1 MGWFNRDIGSGHG
14 IFCMGGFINHE
25 THIMKFISTLAA
37 MSLMALSLTSFE
49 ATADEALAKSK
60 GCLNCHGIENKIVGP
75 AYKDVAKKYQ
85 GQNVTDQL
93 ADKVMKGGGG
103 VWGGMAMPPNAV
115 TSDEAKQ
122 LVTWVLG
129 LK

>member
-1 MGWFNRDIGSGHG
+1 MVSFARGAVLTMRNI
-14 IFCMGGFINHE
+14 
-25 THIMKFISTLAA
+25 IMKLISTLGAIS
-37 MSLMALSLTSFE
+37 MMALLSISSGAF
-49 ATADEALAKSK
+49 ADEALAKSK

>member
-1 MGWFNRDIGSGHG
+1 MVP
-14 IFCMGGFINHE
+14 FCMGGFINHE

-37 MSLMALSLTSFE
+37 MSLMALTLTSFV